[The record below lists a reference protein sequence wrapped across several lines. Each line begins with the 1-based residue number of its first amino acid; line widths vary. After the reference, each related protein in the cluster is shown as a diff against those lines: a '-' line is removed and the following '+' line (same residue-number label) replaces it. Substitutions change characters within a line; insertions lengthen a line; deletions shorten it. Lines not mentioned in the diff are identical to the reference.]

1 MTFVI
6 GLRCRSELRA
16 KGGPG
21 LAGLPLARS
30 LPNGRIALGRLTRS
44 AGRFE
49 CFDRPDGRLRP
60 HRLEHG
66 FQFRFA
72 GIAEVPFEGGIVPG

>member
-44 AGRFE
+44 AGCFE
-49 CFDRPDGRLRP
+49 WFDHTDGRLRR
-60 HRLEHG
+60 HRPEPG

-72 GIAEVPFEGGIVPG
+72 GIADVPFAGGIVPG